1 MRMTMAAGSHPCS
14 RASAPAPAALW
25 NGIRP
30 LAFAVLILA
39 LGACAQTRPYVPP
52 SEGHIVQTPK
62 AAAEPVIPPPARVSS
77 FVPPPQ
83 PSVKP
88 QTYSVVVNEVPVKE
102 LLNAL
107 ARDTRQNIDIHPGIQ
122 GLVSLNAIDETLPA
136 ILERISKQVNVR
148 FRHEGNTIIVGPDV
162 PYMKVYRVNY
172 VNVTRNIT
180 STVNVTGEVGSV
192 GGGGSGGGQA
202 GAAAGGG
209 GGGGTGGSRT
219 TVTSTTS
226 NDFWEQLRDN
236 IRAILLST
244 GRQAATADDKAR
256 MAEEIRSARDEALK
270 RAEAVSRAGP
280 AAAELLKNAFPT
292 AIRPAANVTQSDTG
306 TDVILNPISGTISV
320 LATEKQ
326 HQLVQQHL
334 DNITNAVQRQ
344 VLIEATIVEVR
355 LSDAYQAGVDLRRL
369 ATTGGFAIASLFG
382 GGAFAAAA
390 AAAGATT
397 GGLTIERGPQTGSS
411 SNITAT
417 LRLLQEFG
425 NTKVLSSPKVMA
437 INNQTALLKHV
448 DNIVYFEVS
457 AQPGVVANGV
467 VTPTSF
473 TTTARTVAV
482 GVVLGVTPQINEDGR
497 VTLTVRPT
505 ISRLLGPG
513 KQDPN
518 PSLCAQGAV
527 VFAACIS
534 NIVPEVQV
542 REMESVLQ
550 VSSGQTV
557 VLGGLMEDDVTFNRE
572 QIPVVGDL
580 PALGE
585 AFRFRNER
593 AQKRELIIFLRP
605 TVIVNASLDSDE
617 LRFFQRFLPSAAGA
631 PERFSPAP
639 RVCASKRSNRRRRT

>member
-1 MRMTMAAGSHPCS
+1 MPT
-14 RASAPAPAALW
+14 AAL
-25 NGIRP
+25 
-30 LAFAVLILA
+30 VILA
-39 LGACAQTRPYVPP
+39 LAACAQNRPYVPP
-52 SEGHIVQTPK
+52 SEGHIAQSPK
-62 AAAEPVIPPPARVSS
+62 PVAESVIPPPARVSS

-83 PSVKP
+83 PALKP

-136 ILERISKQVNVR
+136 ILDRISRQVNVR
-148 FRHEGNTIIVGPDV
+148 FSQQGNTIVVAPDT
-162 PYMKVYRVNY
+162 PHMKTYRVNY
-172 VNVTRNIT
+172 VNVSRNI
-180 STVNVTGEVGSV
+180 SSIVNVSGEVGSV
-192 GGGGSGGGQA
+192 AGGAGGS
-202 GAAAGGG
+202 AAGGAAG
-209 GGGGTGGSRT
+209 GAGGGGSRT

-244 GRQAATADDKAR
+244 GRQAASADERAR
-256 MAEEIRSARDEALK
+256 AAEEARAARDDALK

-280 AAAELLKNAFPT
+280 GAAALLQNAFPPT
-292 AIRPAANVTQSDTG
+292 RAAATLTQSDTG
-306 TDVILNPISGTISV
+306 TDVIINPMSGTISV

-334 DNITNAVQRQ
+334 DNITNAAQRQ

-382 GGAFAAAA
+382 GGAVAAAA
-390 AAAGATT
+390 VAAGATT
-397 GGLTIERGPQTGSS
+397 GGLTINRGPETGSS
-411 SNITAT
+411 SNITASI
-417 LRLLQEFG
+417 RLLQEFG
-425 NTKVLSSPKVMA
+425 NTRVLSSPKVMA
-437 INNQTALLKHV
+437 INNQTALLKAV
-448 DNIVYFEVS
+448 DNIVYFEVQ
-457 AQPGVVANGV
+457 AQQGVTTAGGTITAPV
-467 VTPTSF
+467 F
-473 TTTARTVAV
+473 TTTAKTVAV

-505 ISRLLGPG
+505 VSRLLGPG

-518 PSLCAQGAV
+518 PNLCGTGAV

-534 NIVPEVQV
+534 NVVPEVQI
-542 REMESVLQ
+542 RELESVLQ
-550 VSSGQTV
+550 VASGQTV

-572 QIPVVGDL
+572 QIPGAGDL
-580 PALGE
+580 PTIGE

-605 TVIVNASLDSDE
+605 TVIANASLESDE
-617 LRFFQRFLPSAAGA
+617 LKFFQRYLPQVGGSAPARNAGA
-631 PERFSPAP
+631 P
-639 RVCASKRSNRRRRT
+639 

>member
-1 MRMTMAAGSHPCS
+1 MTTIAPTGSQPRTCGRVPGVSSRWVTYLALASIAG
-14 RASAPAPAALW
+14 
-25 NGIRP
+25 
-30 LAFAVLILA
+30 A
-39 LGACAQTRPYVPP
+39 LGACTQVRPYVPP
-52 SEGHIVQTPK
+52 SQGHISQPAKPAPTGPE
-62 AAAEPVIPPPARVSS
+62 AVIPPPARVST

-83 PSVKP
+83 PSLKP

-136 ILERISKQVNVR
+136 ILERISRQVNVR
-148 FRHEGNTIIVGPDV
+148 YRQEGNTIVVGPDT
-162 PYMKVYRVNY
+162 PYMKLYRVNY

-180 STVNVTGEVGSV
+180 STVNVTGEVG
-192 GGGGSGGGQA
+192 GASGGQGGA
-202 GAAAGGG
+202 GGAGGG
-209 GGGGTGGSRT
+209 GASGGAGTGGSRT

-236 IRAILLST
+236 IRAILQST
-244 GRQAATADDKAR
+244 GRIAATADERAR
-256 MAEEIRSARDEALK
+256 AAEENRAARDDALK

-280 AAAELLKNAFPT
+280 AAAELMRNAFAPP
-292 AIRPAANVTQSDTG
+292 IRPSASIQQSDTG
-306 TDVILNPISGTISV
+306 TDVIINPISGTISI

-355 LSDAYQAGVDLRRL
+355 LSDAYQAGIDLSRL
-369 ATTGGFAIASLFG
+369 ATTGGFAVASLFG
-382 GGAFAAAA
+382 GAAFAAAA

-397 GGLTIERGPQTGSS
+397 GGLTIRRDPTTGSS
-411 SNITAT
+411 SNITT
-417 LRLLQEFG
+417 TIRLLQEFG
-425 NTKVLSSPKVMA
+425 NTRVLSSPKVMA

-448 DNIVYFEVS
+448 DNIVYFEVQ
-457 AQPGVVANGV
+457 AQQGAIVAGGPILP
-467 VTPTSF
+467 PTF
-473 TTTARTVAV
+473 TTTAKTVAV

-505 ISRLLGPG
+505 VSRLLGPG

-518 PSLCAQGAV
+518 PSLCGVAV
-527 VFAACIS
+527 GGGCLTNV
-534 NIVPEVQV
+534 VPEVQI

-550 VSSGQTV
+550 VASGQTI

-605 TVIVNASLDSDE
+605 TVIANPSLDSDE
-617 LRFFQRFLPSAAGA
+617 LRFFQRFLPNVGVS
-631 PERFSPAP
+631 PERAAHNP
-639 RVCASKRSNRRRRT
+639 

>member
-1 MRMTMAAGSHPCS
+1 MSIAVATAALERSRALAYGRMRKRGAVCAALAMLLAAG
-14 RASAPAPAALW
+14 
-25 NGIRP
+25 
-30 LAFAVLILA
+30 
-39 LGACAQTRPYVPP
+39 CAQNRPYVPP
-52 SEGHIVQTPK
+52 SEGHIAQPPRPAPE
-62 AAAEPVIPPPARVSS
+62 AAAAVIPPPARVSS

-83 PSVKP
+83 PALKP

-107 ARDTRQNIDIHPGIQ
+107 ARDTRQNIDIHPAIQ

-136 ILERISKQVNVR
+136 ILERVSRQVNVR
-148 FRHEGNTIIVGPDV
+148 FRQEGNTIVVSPDTA
-162 PYMKVYRVNY
+162 YMKTYRVNY

-192 GGGGSGGGQA
+192 AGGSSGGA
-202 GAAAGGG
+202 
-209 GGGGTGGSRT
+209 GGGGTGGAGAQGGSGGAGGGGSST

-244 GRQAATADDKAR
+244 GRQAASADERAR
-256 MAEEIRSARDEALK
+256 LAEENRTQREEALK

-280 AAAELLKNAFPT
+280 GAAALLQNAFP
-292 AIRPAANVTQSDTG
+292 PASRGAAALPQSDTG

-369 ATTGGFAIASLFG
+369 ATTGGFALASLFG
-382 GGAFAAAA
+382 GGAVAAAA

-397 GGLTIERGPQTGSS
+397 GGLTIERGPQTGSA
-411 SNITAT
+411 SNITASI
-417 LRLLQEFG
+417 RLLQEFG
-425 NTKVLSSPKVMA
+425 NTRVLSSPKVMA
-437 INNQTALLKHV
+437 INNQTALLKAV
-448 DNIVYFEVS
+448 DNIVYFEVQ
-457 AQPGVVANGV
+457 AQQGAIVNGV
-467 VTPTSF
+467 TTPPVF
-473 TTTARTVAV
+473 TTTAKTVAV
-482 GVVLGVTPQINEDGR
+482 GVVLGVTPQINQDGR

-505 ISRLLGPG
+505 VSRLLGPG

-518 PSLCAQGAV
+518 PSLCVGGV
-527 VFAACIS
+527 IGNCLTNV
-534 NIVPEVQV
+534 VPEVQV

-550 VSSGQTV
+550 VPSGQTI
-557 VLGGLMEDDVTFNRE
+557 VLGGLMEDDATFNRE
-572 QIPVVGDL
+572 QIPGVGDL
-580 PALGE
+580 PTVGE

-605 TVIVNASLDSDE
+605 TVIANASLESDE
-617 LRFFQRFLPSAAGA
+617 LRFFQRYLPQSGGSAPGPSAAT
-631 PERFSPAP
+631 P
-639 RVCASKRSNRRRRT
+639 